1 MIRLGTMNNPARD
14 PVKEIIR
21 AAELGFEFL
30 DLTLEP
36 PACRACDLDPVRIKN
51 ALSAHG
57 LGVVGHTA
65 YYLPF
70 ASAFDAVQAGAITEA
85 VACLRFFAQVGA
97 NRMNLH
103 LDCRVP
109 GYGTEYVNARN
120 IAAIEKM
127 LPVADDLGIRLM
139 VENVEGDTAASLA
152 PVLNTLPTVGLHLDI
167 GHANIGGNGRKSHTA
182 DLLAA
187 YADRLMHVHVSDNK
201 GKSDDHLAIGAGT
214 IDWKRE
220 LRTLKATGYDDTIT
234 LETFYG
240 DTELVRYSASKV
252 RETWRTI

>member
-1 MIRLGTMNNPARD
+1 MNNPARD
-14 PVKEIIR
+14 VVKEIVR
-21 AAELGFEFL
+21 VAEMGFDFL

-36 PACRACDLDPVRIKN
+36 PACRAADVDTKRVRA
-51 ALSAHG
+51 ALEVHG

-70 ASAFDAVQAGAITEA
+70 GSAFDAVQAGAVAEA
-85 VACLRFFAQVGA
+85 ARCLQAFAEVGA
-97 NRMNLH
+97 DRMNLH
-103 LDCRVP
+103 CDRRVP

-120 IAAIEKM
+120 IAAFAQL
-127 LPVADDLGIRLM
+127 LPVADGYGVRLM
-139 VENVEGDTAASLA
+139 LENGEGDTAALLA
-152 PVLNTLPTVGLHLDI
+152 PVLDALPTLGLHLDI

-182 DLLAA
+182 DLLSG
-187 YADRLMHVHVSDNK
+187 YASRLCHVHVSDNK

-220 LRTLKATGYDDTIT
+220 LRLLKATGYNDTIT

-240 DTELVRYSASKV
+240 DTELIRYSLGKM
-252 RETWRTI
+252 RETWQAV